1 MKVPLG
7 WLVSWA
13 LYWLGDGVSRV
24 MNNPIGQ
31 HLHLYPIYNRVML
44 ASSYVQN
51 WAGCDG
57 PWVDNED
64 EAA

>member
-13 LYWLGDGVSRV
+13 LYWLGDGISIV
-24 MNNPIGQ
+24 MDNRY
-31 HLHLYPIYNRVML
+31 LHWLYPAYNRVML
-44 ASSYVQN
+44 ASNYVQD

-57 PWVDNED
+57 PWVEDED
-64 EAA
+64 EAY